1 MLALHVL
8 EAEGDTVSSDRRAME
23 SMAAELWMHKDC
35 GWAIEE
41 EDVSGHCVG
50 VLCGPVA
57 QRLCVRTASRY
68 CINNSGAWERRDE
81 DVVG

>member
-35 GWAIEE
+35 GWAI
-41 EDVSGHCVG
+41 
-50 VLCGPVA
+50 
-57 QRLCVRTASRY
+57 
-68 CINNSGAWERRDE
+68 
-81 DVVG
+81 